1 MDLKASNIKPATT
14 HTTDHMEWVGL
25 VLLMGGGLIKLRFEN
40 EHAVNIAK
48 TTIYPKTKLV
58 LGYFAGQKVSDF

>member
-1 MDLKASNIKPATT
+1 
-14 HTTDHMEWVGL
+14 MEWVGL
-25 VLLMGGGLIKLRFEN
+25 VLLMGVGGGGGGGLIKLRFEN

-48 TTIYPKTKLV
+48 TTRYPKTKLV